1 MSFRL
6 ANLDSR
12 AVLVD
17 ATGYAYDLETISDG
31 RLGPDLM
38 AAIADIDALHDL
50 DATLGD
56 RDPTGRLDDGVLGP
70 PVPRPPKIFAIGLN
84 YASPVA
90 ESQMEPP
97 KVPLVFTK
105 FINCITG
112 PTADVELR
120 GEAVDYEAELVVVI
134 GRDGRDIPAAEAWD
148 YVAGG
153 TAGQDISDRALQF
166 AASPPHFD
174 LGKSRDSYGPIG
186 PVMVS
191 PDLLPDRDAVAIT
204 CDVNDERR
212 QDGSSADLIFD
223 VSALIEYISAHA
235 TLEPGDI
242 IWTGT
247 PDGVGAASGKFLVT
261 GDVITTTIE
270 GIGTMRNVCR

>member
-1 MSFRL
+1 MLVKVGDAPINPSDLGMMFAGSRL
-6 ANLDSR
+6 ER
-12 AVLVD
+12 
-17 ATGYAYDLETISDG
+17 ATGGDG
-31 RLGPDLM
+31 SVSTTVTAG
-38 AAIADIDALHDL
+38 L
-50 DATLGD
+50 DAMA
-56 RDPTGRLDDGVLGP
+56 GRFGKPMPCGNE
-70 PVPRPPKIFAIGLN
+70 G
-84 YASPVA
+84 
-90 ESQMEPP
+90 
-97 KVPLVFTK
+97 
-105 FINCITG
+105 
-112 PTADVELR
+112 
-120 GEAVDYEAELVVVI
+120 
-134 GRDGRDIPAAEAWD
+134 
-148 YVAGG
+148 GG
-153 TAGQDISDRALQF
+153 TVIATDSRALQF

>member
-17 ATGYAYDLETISDG
+17 DAANAYDLETISDG

-38 AAIADIDALHDL
+38 AAIDAHDVLHEL

-56 RDPTGRLDDGVLGP
+56 REPTGRLDDGVVGP
-70 PVPRPPKIFAIGLN
+70 PVPRPPKSFAIGLN
-84 YASPVA
+84 YASHVA

-105 FINCITG
+105 FTNCITG
-112 PTADVELR
+112 PNADVELR

-134 GRDGRDIPAAEAWD
+134 GRGGRDIPAIEAWD
-148 YVAGG
+148 YVAGV

-174 LGKSRDSYGPIG
+174 LGKSRDGYGPIG

-191 PDLLPDRDAVAIT
+191 TDHLPDRDAVAIT
-204 CDVNDERR
+204 CDINDERR

-242 IWTGT
+242 IFTGT
-247 PDGVGAASGKFLVT
+247 PEGVGAAAGKFLAP
-261 GDVITTTIE
+261 GDVITTTVE
-270 GIGTMRNVCR
+270 GIGTMRNVCI

>member
-1 MSFRL
+1 
-6 ANLDSR
+6 LDNR

-17 ATGYAYDLETISDG
+17 DAGAAYDLESISNG

-38 AAIADIDALHDL
+38 AAIGNADALHEL

-56 RDPTGRLDDGVLGP
+56 RDPTGRLDSGVLGP
-70 PVPRPPKIFAIGLN
+70 PVPRPPKSFAIGLN
-84 YASPVA
+84 YSSHVA
-90 ESQMEPP
+90 ESQMEAP

-105 FINCITG
+105 FTNCITG
-112 PTADVELR
+112 PNDDVELR

-134 GRDGRDIPAAEAWD
+134 GRGGRDIAAADAWD
-148 YVAGG
+148 YVAGA

-191 PDLLPDRDAVAIT
+191 PDLLPSRDALGIT

-212 QDGSSADLIFD
+212 QDGTSADLIFD
-223 VSALIEYISAHA
+223 VSSLIEYISAHA

-242 IWTGT
+242 IFTGT
-247 PDGVGAASGKFLVT
+247 PDGVGAASGQFLRA